1 MISPTRATERG
12 FSARSPRGRCAR
24 GGITLELIIAFPIWL
39 CILLATIEF
48 GWLMSNLQQVAL
60 ASRLGAS
67 EASQTEDLDTFGTVP
82 DEVKDVINNQLKS
95 AGMKGEGG
103 KDPWC
108 HIFVEHNVGTAG
120 YVKLSLPNPQYLSDP
135 CSCSVP
141 TTTEIPLPDCKQYV
155 RVTVCAPMTAVAPDL
170 LGAYGFAIDGKV
182 IRHTTTYRYELTPA
196 ASSGTACS
204 CTGS

>member
-1 MISPTRATERG
+1 MNTPPRATNRRLR
-12 FSARSPRGRCAR
+12 ARPPRGRCAR
-24 GGITLELIIAFPIWL
+24 GGVTLELIIAFPIWL

-60 ASRLGAS
+60 ASRLGAA
-67 EASQTEDLDTFGTVP
+67 EASQTEDLSSFP
-82 DEVKDVINNQLKS
+82 DGVKDVIATQLES

-103 KDPWC
+103 KAAWC
-108 HIFVEHNVGTAG
+108 HIIVEHNLNGTNQP
-120 YVKLSLPNPQYLSDP
+120 LSLANTDYSGEP

-141 TTTEIPLPDCKQYV
+141 TDTEIPYPDCKQYV

-170 LGAYGFAIDGKV
+170 LGAYGFAIDGRV

-204 CTGS
+204 CTGP